1 MEINGNKTRPNV
13 KKSYEC
19 IPCQFFC
26 HNKKDFN
33 RHLQTKKHKNLC
45 ESKENIKEISKKKCT
60 ICNKTYK
67 TDSGLW
73 KHQQKCKQIEKG
85 MKAENEYKKIIMEV
99 VDKNNELQKM
109 IIDQQEQH
117 TKNLE
122 KILPRLKVENIT
134 NNTTNNTTHNTTNEV
149 NINIFLNE
157 YCKDAL
163 NISDFVHSLQTKVD
177 NLENTCKIGH
187 INNISQLFIDGLKD
201 LDMYKRPLHCSDLHK
216 KTLYVKDNNIW
227 EKDDQKLR
235 EAIVV
240 LNNKNIQNISSFVDE
255 NEKKDESYSKIIAEN
270 IISDDEVDK
279 DVDKIIKCVAKE
291 IIIK

>member
-1 MEINGNKTRPNV
+1 MEINGTKTHPKQ

-45 ESKENIKEISKKKCT
+45 KSEENIKEISEKKCN
-60 ICNKTYK
+60 ICNKIYK

-73 KHQQKCKQIEKG
+73 KHQQKCKQIDKEI
-85 MKAENEYKKIIMEV
+85 KAENEYKKIIMEV

-117 TKNLE
+117 SKNLE
-122 KILPRLKVENIT
+122 KILPKLKVENIT

-163 NISDFVHSLQTKVD
+163 NISDFVHSLQSKVD

-187 INNISQLFIDGLKD
+187 INNISQIFIDGLKD

-216 KTLYVKDNNIW
+216 KTLYVKDNNMW

-235 EAIVV
+235 QAIVV
-240 LNNKNIQNISSFVDE
+240 LNEKNIQNISSFVDE
-255 NEKKDESYSKIIAEN
+255 DEKKDESYSKIIAEN
-270 IISDDEVDK
+270 IISDDEVEK
-279 DVDKIIKCVAKE
+279 DMDKIIKSVAKE
-291 IIIK
+291 VIIK